1 MVMVVQQALLGR
13 PMDRLS
19 TDELNWDALYADLAP
34 RVYNYFRFRIS
45 RYRTGSEADVEELTS
60 RTFERA
66 WRSRALYRHDLA
78 GFSTWLFK
86 IAQNVG
92 VDYHNQLRGRV
103 HLPLEAAT
111 DVAVDGTP
119 ERQAELGSDLA
130 RLATLTASLPER
142 ERELIA
148 LKYGASLNNR
158 LIARL
163 TGLSES
169 NVGTLLHRLVRTLR
183 AQWYEQAS
191 VRDE

>member
-1 MVMVVQQALLGR
+1 
-13 PMDRLS
+13 MDRLT
-19 TDELNWDALYADLAP
+19 TDELDWDALYADLAP
-34 RVYNYFRFRIS
+34 RVYNYFRFRIG
-45 RYRTGSEADVEELTS
+45 RYRLGSAADVEELTS

-66 WRSRALYRHDLA
+66 WRSRAHYRHDLA

-92 VDYHNQLRGRV
+92 IDYRSGWRN
-103 HLPLEAAT
+103 HLPLDAAT
-111 DVAVDGTP
+111 DIAVDGTP
-119 ERQAELGSDLA
+119 ELHAELSSDLA
-130 RLATLTASLPER
+130 RLAKLTASLPER

-158 LIARL
+158 LIAGL

-183 AQWYEQAS
+183 TQWHGQTGMH
-191 VRDE
+191 DD

>member
-1 MVMVVQQALLGR
+1 
-13 PMDRLS
+13 MDRLS
-19 TDELNWDALYADLAP
+19 TDDLEWDALYADLAP
-34 RVYNYFRFRIS
+34 RVYNYFRFRMG
-45 RYRTGSEADVEELTS
+45 RHRMGSEADVEELTS

-66 WRSRALYRHDLA
+66 WRSRANYRHDIA

-92 VDYHNQLRGRV
+92 TDYRSQLRE
-103 HLPLEAAT
+103 HLPLGAAI

-119 ERQAELGSDLA
+119 ELHAELRSDLA
-130 RLATLTASLPER
+130 RLAALTASLPER

-158 LIARL
+158 MIAGL

>member
-1 MVMVVQQALLGR
+1 ME
-13 PMDRLS
+13 RLS
-19 TDELNWDALYADLAP
+19 TDELDWDALYADLAP
-34 RVYNYFRFRIS
+34 RVYNYFR
-45 RYRTGSEADVEELTS
+45 YRMGSDADVEELTS

-66 WRSRALYRHDLA
+66 WRSRSHYRHDLGA
-78 GFSTWLFK
+78 FPTWLFK

-92 VDYHNQLRGRV
+92 VDYRSRLRP

-111 DVAVDGTP
+111 EVAGESSP
-119 ERQAELGSDLA
+119 ESDAELSSDLA
-130 RLATLTASLPER
+130 RLAALMATLPER

-158 LIARL
+158 LIAGL

-169 NVGTLLHRLVRTLR
+169 NVGTVLHRLVRTLR
-183 AQWYEQAS
+183 AQWYGHAS